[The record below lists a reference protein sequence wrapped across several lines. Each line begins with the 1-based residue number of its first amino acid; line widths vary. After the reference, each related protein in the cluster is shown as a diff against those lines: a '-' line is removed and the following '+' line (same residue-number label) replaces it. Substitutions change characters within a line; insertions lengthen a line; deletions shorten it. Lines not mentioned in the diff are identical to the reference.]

1 MIKST
6 GQPGIA
12 RVGLVVGRGTG
23 NAVTRNRVKRRLR
36 HALRDMPLEPG
47 TDYVIIGSSQ
57 VADASHPDLIGWL
70 RRVLETSNA

>member
-6 GQPGIA
+6 GEPGVA
-12 RVGLVVGRGTG
+12 RVGLVVGRSTG

-36 HALRDMPLEPG
+36 HAFRDMPLEPG
-47 TDYVIIGSSQ
+47 MDYVIIGTSQ

-70 RRVLETSNA
+70 RRVIEGPDA